1 LGELWEGGS
10 IIFLRVP
17 SAIQTLGTGR
27 FLYYVAVRRA
37 QTQWQYSQLA
47 CVLRGCSRTEMA
59 SSALRF
65 RVGVEVEVEVAW
77 VSTCIGSLMLS
88 NCWMEGF

>member
-1 LGELWEGGS
+1 MGELWEGGG
-10 IIFLRVP
+10 IIVLGVP
-17 SAIQTLGTGR
+17 RAIQTLGAGR
-27 FLYYVAVRRA
+27 FLYYVVVRRA
-37 QTQWQYSQLA
+37 LTQWQYSQLA

-65 RVGVEVEVEVAW
+65 SVGVEVMW

-88 NCWMEGF
+88 NCCMKGF

>member
-1 LGELWEGGS
+1 LGELWEGGR
-10 IIFLRVP
+10 IIFSRVP
-17 SAIQTLGTGR
+17 SAFQTLGAGR
-27 FLYYVAVRRA
+27 FLYYVAVRRS

-65 RVGVEVEVEVAW
+65 RVEVVW
-77 VSTCIGSLMLS
+77 VSTCIGSPMLS
-88 NCWMEGF
+88 NCWVEGF